1 MSTPGHIAI
10 GTWTR
15 IGCNGC
21 PSHVPFKKSS
31 NHFMLRKKAFH
42 YMFASQCERARQIS
56 ARRNISNEKKMSRR
70 ERERVAAGERV
81 LVI

>member
-1 MSTPGHIAI
+1 
-10 GTWTR
+10 
-15 IGCNGC
+15 
-21 PSHVPFKKSS
+21 
-31 NHFMLRKKAFH
+31 MLRNRAAPLH
-42 YMFASQCERARQIS
+42 VRAAIWIRARQIS